1 MTGSAV
7 RLDEHMKKPTAAAEP
22 AADEKR
28 GRKASK
34 ETRRLQLIEAT
45 IDSLARRGY
54 SETTLADVA
63 DGAGLSRG
71 IVNFH
76 FESKDKLLVATL
88 QHMAEEY
95 AGHWRGALDRA
106 GSDPARRLAALV
118 AADFDRNV
126 CNRRKLAA
134 WCAFWGEARSR
145 PTYQALCGA
154 RDEAYQDTVVE
165 LCAALIEE
173 GGYPLDARATA
184 LALDAMLEGLW
195 LRLMMRGEDMTRE
208 KGHAAARAML
218 AALFPKHFPARAAVD
233 ERGEKRRAN

>member
-1 MTGSAV
+1 MKPAMLE
-7 RLDEHMKKPTAAAEP
+7 LDHTMKTDAAA
-22 AADEKR
+22 AGQADTERR

-45 IDSLARRGY
+45 IDSLSKRGY
-54 SETTLADVA
+54 ADTTMADVA

-76 FESKDKLLVATL
+76 FESKENLLVATL
-88 QHMAEEY
+88 QYMAEEY
-95 AGHWRGALDRA
+95 AAHWRGALDKA
-106 GSDPARRLAALV
+106 GPDPAARLSALV
-118 AADFDRNV
+118 AADFDRAV

-134 WCAFWGEARSR
+134 WCAFWGEAKSR

-154 RDEAYQDTVVE
+154 RDEVYQQTITD
-165 LCAALIEE
+165 LCAALIGD
-173 GGYPLDARATA
+173 GGYALDARQTA

-208 KGHAAARAML
+208 KAHQAAKAML
-218 AALFPKHFPARAAVD
+218 AALFPRHFP
-233 ERGEKRRAN
+233 ERTA

>member
-1 MTGSAV
+1 MLEPEA
-7 RLDEHMKKPTAAAEP
+7 DMKNQGAAAKPPETG
-22 AADEKR
+22 KR
-28 GRKASK
+28 GRKASR

-45 IDSLARRGY
+45 IDSLSKRGY
-54 SETTLADVA
+54 AETTMADVA

-88 QHMAEEY
+88 QHMADEY
-95 AGHWRGALDRA
+95 AAHWRGALDKA
-106 GSDPARRLAALV
+106 GPDPARRLAALI
-118 AADFDRNV
+118 AADFDRAV

-134 WCAFWGEARSR
+134 WFALWGEARSR

-154 RDEAYQDTVVE
+154 RDDAYRAVVVE
-165 LCAALIEE
+165 LCAALIEA
-173 GGYPLDARATA
+173 GGYRLDPGRAA

-208 KGHAAARAML
+208 KAHEAAKAML
-218 AALFPKHFPARAAVD
+218 AALFPKHFSPPAA
-233 ERGEKRRAN
+233 

>member
-1 MTGSAV
+1 MLELDLDMKNETAV
-7 RLDEHMKKPTAAAEP
+7 KEP
-22 AADEKR
+22 PETEKR

-45 IDSLARRGY
+45 IDSLSKRGY
-54 SETTLADVA
+54 AETTMADVA

-88 QHMAEEY
+88 QFMADEY
-95 AGHWRGALDRA
+95 AAHWRGALERA
-106 GSDPARRLAALV
+106 GGGPAPKLAALV
-118 AADFDRNV
+118 AADFDRAV

-154 RDEAYQDTVVE
+154 RDKVYQQTIVE
-165 LCAALIEE
+165 LCRALVID
-173 GGYPLDARATA
+173 GGYALDPDHTA
-184 LALDAMLEGLW
+184 LAIEAMLEGLW
-195 LRLMMRGEDMTRE
+195 LRLMINSEEMTRE
-208 KGHAAARAML
+208 KAHAAARAL
-218 AALFPKHFPARAAVD
+218 LGSLFPKHFPAAA
-233 ERGEKRRAN
+233 G